1 MKSKRLLSLL
11 LAIVMIAALFAGCAG
26 NGPQTTTGAT
36 DGSTTAGDSTDDTTK
51 AAELEEKTIQIWLYG
66 NKQKDSEK
74 VWAAFNEMLKEY
86 VPNTTV
92 EFNMVATSEYKEKY
106 QQMLASGEPVDLAFA
121 ANWVTGDVSQSINN
135 GDWMPL
141 NDLIAEYG
149 QGITEVLGQKILDF
163 VTKPDGNIYY
173 FVNWQGLAGNKHG
186 IYVIKEIADLAG
198 PTWLEDT
205 TKIVDHWWNE
215 ETTPETLQQ
224 VFDQLDIYLA
234 AAKEADMLGAGMDL
248 STLGWSYSLN
258 LDENAQRS
266 AIGVEHGT
274 SPFKVIDAI
283 TTEYR
288 QTVYK
293 NLADF
298 YAKGYIRSDIM
309 SMDTSL
315 LHRLNTGDGV
325 IDEYTYC
332 LTTHNFFTESTK
344 EQLTIAAGKEMTI
357 IPMERVATLA
367 NAEATINII
376 PYCADEPERAT
387 MVLNA
392 IYTVPELYQLLIWGI
407 EGEHWTDNGDGTI
420 NFTGGNSSDASYGYD
435 NWKIGSCINSL
446 YTQTMVPGYYDEMK
460 ELDESGIVSP
470 FSSFVFDN
478 TGLEDVLAALSAVD
492 QEYGALTSGVLG
504 DGWEA
509 YYQEYLA
516 QRKAAGAEQ
525 LLEAYTQQIE
535 AYCQEKGITGY
546 TK

>member
-1 MKSKRLLSLL
+1 
-11 LAIVMIAALFAGCAG
+11 MI
-26 NGPQTTTGAT
+26 
-36 DGSTTAGDSTDDTTK
+36 
-51 AAELEEKTIQIWLYG
+51 
-66 NKQKDSEK
+66 
-74 VWAAFNEMLKEY
+74 
-86 VPNTTV
+86 
-92 EFNMVATSEYKEKY
+92 ATSEYKEKY

-121 ANWVTGDVSQSINN
+121 ANWVTGDVSESINN

-149 QGITEVLGQKILDF
+149 QGITEVVGQNILDF

-186 IYVIKEIADLAG
+186 IRIIKEIADLAG

-234 AAKEADMLGAGMDL
+234 AAKEADMLGAGL
-248 STLGWSYSLN
+248 SLNNFGWMYSAN
-258 LDENAQRS
+258 LDENANRLG
-266 AIGVEHGT
+266 IGVEHGS
-274 SPFKVIDAI
+274 SPFNVIDSL

-288 QTVYK
+288 KVQYK
-293 NLADF
+293 NWADF
-298 YAKGYIRSDIM
+298 YAKGYLRSDIL
-309 SMDTSL
+309 SMDRSL
-315 LHRLNTGDGV
+315 LHRPSGGEGV
-325 IDEYTYC
+325 IDEYTMI
-332 LTTHNFFTESTK
+332 LDTHNFFAESEK
-344 EQLTIAAGKEMTI
+344 QKLSIQAGKEMTI
-357 IPMERVATLA
+357 IPIERVATLA

-387 MVLNA
+387 MVLDA

-407 EGEHWTDNGDGTI
+407 EGEHWTDNGDGTV
-420 NFTGGNSSDASYGYD
+420 NFTGGNGSDASYGYD
-435 NWKIGSCINSL
+435 NWKIGSCINGL
-446 YTQTMVPGYYDEMK
+446 YTQSMVPGYYDEMK
-460 ELDESGIVSP
+460 ELDENGAVSP

-478 TGLEDVLAALSAVD
+478 TGLEDVLAALTAVD
-492 QEYGALTSGVLG
+492 KEYSAIGCGAMG

-546 TK
+546 AD